1 MMDNVALSLDAMSRL
16 SNIINKSND
25 NQWKNGIINDMKINV
40 DSNDTMNVAMIALKN
55 QINDNTL
62 VDMISNLDAISNSS
76 NGAVHT
82 IAKSQLD
89 FESVLY
95 CQMVNSKTINVNTN
109 QMFITH
115 LKHLVDDIR
124 SSNSTLRAIN
134 MFRIINNEANYQRK
148 GITITSIILL
158 LTIKLTLSSLESG
171 LVIIECIESILK
183 FRNRKQ
189 DNAISAFS
197 ELGIQLL
204 DYVTTIILTFII
216 TN

>member
-40 DSNDTMNVAMIALKN
+40 NSNDTMNVAMIALKN
-55 QINDNTL
+55 QINDNNTTL

-95 CQMVNSKTINVNTN
+95 CQMVNSKTINGNTN

-124 SSNSTLRAIN
+124 SSNSTLRAVN
-134 MFRIINNEANYQRK
+134 MFRIINNEANYQWK
-148 GITITSIILL
+148 GITITSIVLL

-183 FRNRKQ
+183 FRNGKL
-189 DNAISAFS
+189 DNATSAFS
-197 ELGIQLL
+197 ELGIQL
-204 DYVTTIILTFII
+204 
-216 TN
+216 